1 MYLKRLFSDVTGLVS
16 SFWYVVTFPLT
27 ILTFYLAK
35 LVGLI
40 GRLFLSIPVIQWAVC
55 PRYGTNLVSRFGRV
69 MFTSQ
74 SVYSF
79 LGGSL
84 AGLAFLVVYYNVS
97 LVRFDGSY
105 YVQFGGES
113 RAYAEETLVSTVIPD
128 VTPIAVSTMET
139 ALVTTEPLE
148 DESKATTAAVVQGQ
162 VRAGYKAPVKPAAES
177 TAQPTPA
184 NDSVATSTLQFSG
197 GFLSPL
203 RNPPRLLL
211 TTQFRAGH
219 PGIDMS
225 TEMGTPIYAA
235 SSGVV
240 SATGSSIWAYGKLVT
255 IDHGDGWQSMY
266 AHMSRIDVKVGDY
279 VTQATVVGAVGST
292 GNSTGPHVHFEIH
305 KNGTPVNP
313 RGSVAG
319 I

>member
-1 MYLKRLFSDVTGLVS
+1 MYLKRFISNLTGLVS
-16 SFWYVVTFPLT
+16 SFWYVATFPFT
-27 ILTFYLAK
+27 IVLYYLSH
-35 LVGLI
+35 LVSWV
-40 GRLFLSIPVIQWAVC
+40 GRLFLSIPLVQWASC

-74 SVYSF
+74 GVYSF

-113 RAYAEETLVSTVIPD
+113 RVYAEELLTSTVVPE
-128 VTPIAVSTMET
+128 VTPIAVSTLEMP
-139 ALVTTEPLE
+139 LVTTESVDPEAGAQEKRL
-148 DESKATTAAVVQGQ
+148 VQGQ
-162 VRAGYKAPVKPAAES
+162 VRAGYKASAKPAPTDAAQNTS
-177 TAQPTPA
+177 ALTA
-184 NDSVATSTLQFSG
+184 NVQFGG
-197 GFLSPL
+197 GFMSPL

-211 TTQFRAGH
+211 TTLFRSGH

-225 TEMGTPIYAA
+225 TELGTPIYAA

-240 SATGSSIWAYGKLVT
+240 SATGSSIWAYGKVVT

-279 VTQATVVGAVGST
+279 VTQATVIGAVGST
-292 GNSTGPHVHFEIH
+292 GNSTGPHVHFEVH
-305 KNGTPVNP
+305 KNGSPVNP

-319 I
+319 L